1 MRGEGM
7 RTVRQ
12 AALACRGP
20 GATAGPGAGIGRSGV
35 PGAIGLMCLIGA
47 TLLAACGRGTPAPPA
62 RPTQEVTTVVAV
74 PRDIPLTFEFLAQ
87 TQSSQSVNIQA
98 RVSGFLDRRVY
109 TEGDV
114 VRAGQVLFLMDPKPF
129 QAQVDAA
136 QAQFNNAQ
144 AALDVAKFN
153 LDRVKPLSEQNAL
166 SAKDLDDANGNYL
179 SAKANVDAARA
190 NLETARLN
198 LSYTTINSPITG
210 ISGSAVVADGT
221 YVSTSNSQL
230 TTVAALSPMW
240 VTFSLSEAEMLRY
253 REQIERGQMTRPP
266 GGQYTV
272 EIVMADGSVFPETG
286 RITFADPSFNAQ
298 TGTFGVRVSVANP
311 QGLLRP
317 NQFVRVRLKGAT
329 RPHAQAVPLR
339 AVQQGPKGPFVWLVG
354 KDSTAEMRP
363 VTVGTWVGEEWLVTG
378 GLDPDSV
385 VVVDGAL
392 TLTPGVKVNPKPLAV
407 PVAAAASSDP
417 AKAASKGPL
426 AGAQQ
431 PAPSAAAASGALP
444 ARIYF
449 GSGSATLDANAREAL
464 RSIGNGLAGTP
475 YVVDI
480 TGYVDASGST
490 AKNRALAEQRA
501 KAVRDALA
509 ATGVP
514 NDRLRLAPPAGI
526 VGHADPAQARRVDI
540 ALSPR

>member
-1 MRGEGM
+1 MRGKGLREA
-7 RTVRQ
+7 RR
-12 AALACRGP
+12 AAVACL
-20 GATAGPGAGIGRSGV
+20 GAMAAAGRSDGAGSSGV
-35 PGAIGLMCLIGA
+35 RGTLLLTCLIA
-47 TLLAACGRGTPAPPA
+47 TTLLAACGRGAPAPPA
-62 RPTQEVTTVVAV
+62 RPTQAVTTVVAT

-114 VRAGQVLFLMDPKPF
+114 VRAGQVLFRMDPKPF

-136 QAQFNNAQ
+136 QAQLNNAQ
-144 AALDVAKFN
+144 AALDVARFN
-153 LDRVKPLSEQNAL
+153 LDRVKPLAEQNAL

-190 NLETARLN
+190 NLETAKLN
-198 LSYTTINSPITG
+198 LSYTTITSPITG

-221 YVSTSNSQL
+221 FVSTSNSQL

-253 REQIERGQMTRPP
+253 REEIERGQMTRPP

-272 EIVMADGSVFPETG
+272 EIVLADGSVFPETG

-363 VTVGTWVGEEWLVTG
+363 VTVGAWVGEEWLVTG
-378 GLDPDSV
+378 GLDPASV

-392 TLTPGVKVNPKPLAV
+392 TLTPGVKVNPTPLAV
-407 PVAAAASSDP
+407 PVAAAAPSGTAKAGSTDP
-417 AKAASKGPL
+417 A
-426 AGAQQ
+426 AGAQR
-431 PAPSAAAASGALP
+431 PSPSAAPATNALP

-449 GSGSATLDANAREAL
+449 SSGSATLDANAREAL

-480 TGYVDASGST
+480 TGYVDGSGSA

-501 KAVRDALA
+501 KAVRDALM

-514 NDRLRLAPPAGI
+514 NDRLRLAPPAAI

-540 ALSPR
+540 ALAPR